1 MFSLQLAEWIRGSEC
16 KETATL
22 REKAVSNS
30 TFRSGQRFNLSTENW
45 RMLVRHA
52 WLSGLL
58 RREMKRGV
66 GNRMVNGVIFNVFHL
81 TDTGSNFLPAVGSQ
95 KSSKSNVRE
104 DKSDKPKT
112 TRKGMG
118 SQALST
124 IRRLMSSSDQ
134 WFTVNSSSSY
144 HLPGVFH
151 SPFPQRMGFCPDI
164 TQLPSYEKSD
174 PDFIF
179 TDIQLG
185 KGKAR
190 NQREIVMNID
200 SQEEAVL
207 YRIVPCG
214 GVIFVAES
222 RAEQQGP
229 GSVQIHHN
237 GSHHWVVSTMR
248 GRDVLLYDSRYTGEA
263 LPDALKVQ
271 LLEVYG
277 SSVKRVLFPRVKQ
290 QEGEKTVAV
299 LKSSIA
305 TCSAKKMTLPNT
317 GQTKES

>member
-1 MFSLQLAEWIRGSEC
+1 
-16 KETATL
+16 
-22 REKAVSNS
+22 
-30 TFRSGQRFNLSTENW
+30 
-45 RMLVRHA
+45 MLVRHA

-81 TDTGSNFLPAVGSQ
+81 TDTGSNFLADPSEIFLPAVGSQ

-144 HLPGVFH
+144 HFPGVFH

-164 TQLPSYEKSD
+164 TQLPSHEKSD

-214 GVIFVAES
+214 GVKLCPHYGEDC
-222 RAEQQGP
+222 QY
-229 GSVQIHHN
+229 
-237 GSHHWVVSTMR
+237 VVSTRETKRCSVHSAEDLQRSSPCPVEFVYIKPKEPADNRRWITGIVR
-248 GRDVLLYDSRYTGEA
+248 GGELTADNLHNHPLHGNVKITAKVDSDIRRAVIENPHLKTQDIVTGTYPKAAMTCKVVAFSVHVFLMYVHRYWDGLHA
-263 LPDALKVQ
+263 W
-271 LLEVYG
+271 
-277 SSVKRVLFPRVKQ
+277 SS
-290 QEGEKTVAV
+290 
-299 LKSSIA
+299 
-305 TCSAKKMTLPNT
+305 
-317 GQTKES
+317 